1 MNPATKTALLQVQA
15 VHPTLNCLPANILRA
30 HIVFDRPMRT
40 TDALR
45 HIKLIDNRGNDLSD
59 ALLDLT
65 DGLWTTDGRILTLLF
80 HPGRVKTGLAAT
92 DQYGSIFT
100 EDQTYQLVVSKK
112 IVAANGRSLE
122 DDYRHCFKI
131 GSAIRQGF
139 LPIPDRLLLR
149 DNIVR
154 IEVNQLLDFLSVRAY
169 LAVADES
176 DRRLNADISLT
187 ADARAIV
194 IRMSNPNSR
203 ERRFL
208 RVHSQLEDV
217 AGNRANVPF
226 EISQSAISDT
236 LG

>member
-1 MNPATKTALLQVQA
+1 MV
-15 VHPTLNCLPANILRA
+15 R
-30 HIVFDRPMRT
+30 
-40 TDALR
+40 
-45 HIKLIDNRGNDLSD
+45 KL
-59 ALLDLT
+59 
-65 DGLWTTDGRILTLLF
+65 
-80 HPGRVKTGLAAT
+80 
-92 DQYGSIFT
+92 
-100 EDQTYQLVVSKK
+100 
-112 IVAANGRSLE
+112 NGRSLE
-122 DDYRHCFKI
+122 DDYCHGFKI

-154 IEVNQLLDFLSVRAY
+154 IEVNQPLDFLSVRAY

-194 IRMSNPNSR
+194 IRMSNSTNK

-208 RVHSQLEDV
+208 RVHSKLEDV
-217 AGNRANVPF
+217 AGNWANVPF
-226 EISQSAISDT
+226 EISHGAIQDT